1 MITKVI
7 DYRHL
12 LHLLIVDAVIII
24 VVVAAVGIDAIKTK
38 HRLE

>member
-7 DYRHL
+7 EGRHL
-12 LHLLIVDAVIII
+12 LHLLIVDAVII
-24 VVVAAVGIDAIKTK
+24 VAAVGIDAIKSK

>member
-7 DYRHL
+7 DFRHL
-12 LHLLIVDAVIII
+12 LHLLIVDAVIIA
-24 VVVAAVGIDAIKTK
+24 VVAVGIDAIKSK

>member
-7 DYRHL
+7 EDRHL
-12 LHLLIVDAVIII
+12 LHLLIVDAVII
-24 VVVAAVGIDAIKTK
+24 VVVAAVGIDAIKSK